1 MGGENRERTARL
13 RRIGGSSPHG
23 RGKPQVG
30 DLSAARL
37 RLIPAWAGKTT
48 PTLAR
53 TLKCGAHPRM
63 GGENA
68 RIASLRLR
76 LAGSSPHGRGKPGS
90 GAMVMVLS
98 GLIPAWAGKTLCS
111 CSWRVQSSAHPR
123 MGGENVLG
131 ILTTRCML
139 GSSPHG
145 RGKPAQALAAGGRQR
160 LIPAW
165 AGKTP
170 PRTAGGPP
178 CPAHPRMGGE
188 NGTQPPDPSGV
199 GGSSPHGRGKRRPSS
214 PTRSPARLIPAW
226 AGKTPCSRV
235 PSASWPAHPRMGGE
249 NAYACPVGFCL
260 AGSSPHGR
268 GKRCRRA
275 RRRRRG
281 GLIPAWAGK
290 TVPEMEIR
298 DEYAAHPRMGGE
310 NHLRGLGDPL
320 TGGSSPHGRGKPA
333 QSPLKE
339 GGGGLIPAWA
349 GKTGAQ

>member
-123 MGGENVLG
+123 MGGENPGVSAPG
-131 ILTTRCML
+131 RAAS

-145 RGKPAQALAAGGRQR
+145 RGKQKQA
-160 LIPAW
+160 
-165 AGKTP
+165 
-170 PRTAGGPP
+170 
-178 CPAHPRMGGE
+178 
-188 NGTQPPDPSGV
+188 PD
-199 GGSSPHGRGKRRPSS
+199 
-214 PTRSPARLIPAW
+214 
-226 AGKTPCSRV
+226 
-235 PSASWPAHPRMGGE
+235 
-249 NAYACPVGFCL
+249 
-260 AGSSPHGR
+260 
-268 GKRCRRA
+268 RA
-275 RRRRRG
+275 TVV

-290 TVPEMEIR
+290 TC
-298 DEYAAHPRMGGE
+298 
-310 NHLRGLGDPL
+310 
-320 TGGSSPHGRGKPA
+320 
-333 QSPLKE
+333 
-339 GGGGLIPAWA
+339 WA
-349 GKTGAQ
+349 S